1 VILNPVTEAD
11 LERQLNDVRA
21 ATREPLVGLY
31 GPNSIMWQIARE
43 QVVFLG
49 AGRALLLQ
57 LAHPWV
63 SIGIREHSRTLTDPI
78 DRFHRTF
85 NVMFTL
91 VFGSLDQ
98 ALGTARRLHKRHA
111 QVTGQLAED
120 AGPFPQ
126 GSPYWAN
133 EIAALRWVH
142 ATLVDTTLVAYELI
156 YPALTEPQRER
167 YYNESKLLARL
178 FGIPEEHLPE
188 TWTDFAEYNAKMW
201 DSDTLT
207 VGTDACRIAE
217 ALLEGGALWLSAPGW
232 YRAITA
238 RLLPP
243 RLREAF
249 GLRYGETERR
259 RADRAIAWVRQ
270 VHPVLPDR
278 LRCVGP
284 YLEAKAR
291 LSGKRGPDFL
301 TRIANRLWIGQPRMD
316 KAGS

>member
-217 ALLEGGALWLSAPGW
+217 ALLEGGAFWLSAPGW

>member
-1 VILNPVTEAD
+1 MTLDTVTAAD
-11 LERQLNDVRA
+11 LERQLSHVRA
-21 ATREPLVGLY
+21 VTKAPLVGLY
-31 GPNSIMWQIARE
+31 GPDSVMWRLARE
-43 QVVFLG
+43 QMIFVG

-63 SIGIREHSRTLTDPI
+63 STGIVEHSRTLTDPI

-85 NVMFTL
+85 NVMFTM

-98 ALGTARRLHKRHA
+98 ALGIARRLHERHA
-111 QVTGQLAED
+111 QVTGQLARE

-133 EIAALRWVH
+133 ETAALSWVH
-142 ATLVDTTLVAYELI
+142 ATLVDTTLATYELI

-167 YYNESKLLARL
+167 YYGESKLLARL
-178 FGIPEEHLPE
+178 FGIPEERLPG
-188 TWTDFAEYNAKMW
+188 TWASFAEYNAKMW

-207 VGTDACRIAE
+207 VGADARSIAE
-217 ALLEGGALWLSAPGW
+217 SLLEGGAVWLKAPGW

-259 RADRAIAWVRQ
+259 QADTAIAWVRQ
-270 VHPVLPDR
+270 VYPVLPDR

-291 LSGKRGPDFL
+291 LSGKQGPDFL
-301 TRIANRLWIGQPRMD
+301 TRIANRLWIGQPWMD